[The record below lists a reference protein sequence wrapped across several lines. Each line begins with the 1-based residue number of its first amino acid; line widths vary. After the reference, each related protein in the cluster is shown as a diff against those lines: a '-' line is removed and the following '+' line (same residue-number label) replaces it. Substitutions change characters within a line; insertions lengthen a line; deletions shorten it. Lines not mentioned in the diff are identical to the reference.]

1 MMAEKKTKKKTEEV
15 SLNPKVW
22 EVPYN
27 ADLISQVLYVY
38 FSNERRGT
46 SVAKTRGEVKGG
58 GRKPWKQKDTG
69 RARHGS
75 IRSPLWV
82 GGGVTFVP
90 SNRNWKKSINK
101 KMVKKA
107 TCMMLSRRLGEKA
120 VEFVNMDIEKGLKD
134 IRDSVKKNVE
144 KKTVVVSE
152 NEKVN
157 MAARNIP
164 TISVVSPMKLNVK
177 NIVNAKKLLIDENS
191 VKILEDR
198 LTDGK

>member
-58 GRKPWKQKDTG
+58 GRKPWKQKGTG